1 MGRLTHP
8 HRAGRLVLSISG
20 MAGLLLL
27 TAGQASAATLD
38 VCHSG
43 CPYSELAPALAA
55 AHSGDTIRI
64 GPGTY
69 AGGVTIDV
77 SLEIVGAGAG
87 STVISG
93 GGPVLT
99 IGAFGASSEPAV
111 SIDGVTI
118 TGGVTRSSPESIPFV
133 GEEGV
138 IALGGGVEIPPNAG
152 FSGGATVTIT
162 NSAITGNRVA
172 PTSTLP
178 FGPSCPGGP
187 CPFAWAK
194 GGGIDSWGTLTLD
207 HTTVSDNRVGSASG
221 LSTLASDAQGGAIM
235 SWLDVLTIRHSVIAG
250 NVAGATAPNGR
261 FAEGGGIWVEG
272 GTVVT
277 VGDSSVTNNSA
288 VLNAALPASVELAA
302 QPGGIFISD
311 NVARASITNTT
322 IAGNS
327 ATMTNS
333 VGDST
338 AYAGGIN
345 VGPDVD
351 FQMANSVVADNTVT
365 STTLRGSRGNAEGD
379 TGGGA
384 LLGTITN
391 TRITGNAVA
400 VSSAGGDALAGIGG
414 LLQFGALTNSVVS
427 DNHLRASSS
436 RGTARVMGAGVVVA
450 EHPLTLRNTTV
461 SGNTGAANGRAG
473 FARGGGIYDGP
484 FFDIPGSPLALVNSS
499 VSGNSLTGSAG
510 VLLQGAGLYL
520 ENQPLTST
528 NSLVANNSPDQC
540 FGC

>member
-1 MGRLTHP
+1 MGRHA
-8 HRAGRLVLSISG
+8 HVQRARRLGFLIWST
-20 MAGLLLL
+20 AGLLLL
-27 TAGQASAATLD
+27 AAGQASAATLD

-43 CPYSELAPALAA
+43 CPYSEPAPAVAA
-55 AHSGDTIRI
+55 AKDGDTIRI

-69 AGGVTIDV
+69 AGGLTIDV
-77 SLEIVGAGAG
+77 SVDVIGAGAG
-87 STVISG
+87 STIISG
-93 GGPVLT
+93 GGPVVT
-99 IGAFGASSEPAV
+99 IGTFGASSEPSV

-118 TGGVTRSSPESIPFV
+118 TGGVTRSSPESTPFT

-138 IALGGGVEIPPNAG
+138 IALGGGVEIPPNG
-152 FSGGATVTIT
+152 DFSGGATVTIT
-162 NSAITGNRVA
+162 NSAIKGNRVA
-172 PTSTLP
+172 PTTTLP

-187 CPFAWAK
+187 CPFASAK

-221 LSTLASDAQGGAIM
+221 LSTLASDAQGAGIM
-235 SWLDVLTIRHSVIAG
+235 SWLDALTIRSSVISG
-250 NVAGATAPNGR
+250 NVASATAPNGR

-272 GTVVT
+272 GTGVT
-277 VGDSSVTNNSA
+277 MTDSSVTNNSA
-288 VLNAALPASVELAA
+288 LLTAALPASVELAA

-311 NVARASITNTT
+311 DVARASITGTT
-322 IAGNS
+322 IARNS

-333 VGDST
+333 VGDAT

-365 STTLRGSRGNAEGD
+365 STTLRGSHGDAEGD
-379 TGGGA
+379 TGGGD

-391 TRITGNAVA
+391 TRITGNAVT
-400 VSSAGGDALAGIGG
+400 VSSAAGDALAGIGG
-414 LLQFGALTNSVVS
+414 LLQFGTLTNSIVS
-427 DNHLRASSS
+427 DNHLRASST
-436 RGTARVMGAGVVVA
+436 RGTARAMGAGVMVA

-461 SGNTGAANGRAG
+461 SGNTSAANGRHG

-484 FFDIPGSPLALVNSS
+484 FFDIPGSPLALVNST
-499 VSGNSLTGSAG
+499 VSGNSLTGSEG
-510 VLLQGAGLYL
+510 VSLQGGGLYL
-520 ENQPLTST
+520 ENQLLTSS
-528 NSLVANNSPDQC
+528 NSVVADNSPDQC